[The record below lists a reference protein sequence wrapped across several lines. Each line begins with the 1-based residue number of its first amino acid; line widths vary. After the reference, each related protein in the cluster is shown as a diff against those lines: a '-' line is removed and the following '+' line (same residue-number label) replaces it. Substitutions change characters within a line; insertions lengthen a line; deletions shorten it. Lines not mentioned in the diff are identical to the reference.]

1 MTGGF
6 DLDLRLSQELPGP
19 GRFFGIED
27 KIELFADFDNFLNI
41 LDSSWN
47 VFRNRGGLVDV
58 VDGGVDAAGR
68 YVISGFNPDDQNR
81 VGFSSSVWRIQI
93 GATLPFLIRQLRANR
108 KGRGRWLRPFSMRTA
123 ECFLFVDTIIQ
134 PIAFDGADAGGDG
147 VAITADEAASAV
159 DGAFFWGRAMLRL
172 SARLRSVLGRAR
184 ICRNNAARLLRRHR
198 YRCQSRR
205 H

>member
-1 MTGGF
+1 VSPTSDPAAVQSLINYVGTTNCKFTPGQTIRRNTCRNDWGF
-6 DLDLRLSQELPGP
+6 DLDLRLSQEFPGP
-19 GRFFGIED
+19 GRLFGIED

-93 GATLPFLIRQLRANR
+93 GA
-108 KGRGRWLRPFSMRTA
+108 
-123 ECFLFVDTIIQ
+123 
-134 PIAFDGADAGGDG
+134 
-147 VAITADEAASAV
+147 
-159 DGAFFWGRAMLRL
+159 
-172 SARLRSVLGRAR
+172 
-184 ICRNNAARLLRRHR
+184 R
-198 YRCQSRR
+198 YRF
-205 H
+205 